1 MISRRIV
8 DDHALFRAGLR
19 CRLEL
24 EQDITPVGYAA
35 TASQAV
41 SKARA
46 LQPDL
51 VLLDLLLPGTSGHE
65 AIPELAK
72 VSPRSRV
79 LVVSSQAAPSS
90 VRQALSAG
98 GPGGGPHRAPDE
110 ELVAAIRHVAAGEGY
125 VDPDLGAKLVVPDRL
140 AALEPLSERERD
152 ILQLLGAGYNHQE
165 IGRKRFISV
174 RTVDTH
180 RGHIMRKLGLETRA
194 ELVLFALANG
204 LLGPSWR
211 ARRSGGA
218 ARGRGWWPGRG
229 HRPAAALRAR

>member
-1 MISRRIV
+1 MISVLIV

-19 CRLEL
+19 SRLEL
-24 EQDITPVGYAA
+24 EQDITSVGEAA
-35 TASQAV
+35 TAEEAV
-41 SKARA
+41 SKARS

-65 AIPELAK
+65 AIPELKK

-98 GPGGGPHRAPDE
+98 AAGYVPKRASDQ
-110 ELVAAIRHVAAGEGY
+110 ELVAAIRQVAAGEGY
-125 VDPDLGAKLVVPDRL
+125 VDPDLGTKLVVPDRS

-152 ILQLLGAGYNHQE
+152 ILQLLALGYTNQE

-180 RGHIMRKLGLETRA
+180 RAHIMRKLGLETRA

-204 LLGPSWR
+204 LLGPS
-211 ARRSGGA
+211 
-218 ARGRGWWPGRG
+218 
-229 HRPAAALRAR
+229 

>member
-1 MISRRIV
+1 MISVLIV

-24 EQDITPVGYAA
+24 ERDITPVGEAA
-35 TASQAV
+35 TAAQAV

-90 VRQALSAG
+90 R
-98 GPGGGPHRAPDE
+98 
-110 ELVAAIRHVAAGEGY
+110 
-125 VDPDLGAKLVVPDRL
+125 
-140 AALEPLSERERD
+140 
-152 ILQLLGAGYNHQE
+152 
-165 IGRKRFISV
+165 
-174 RTVDTH
+174 
-180 RGHIMRKLGLETRA
+180 
-194 ELVLFALANG
+194 
-204 LLGPSWR
+204 PS
-211 ARRSGGA
+211 G
-218 ARGRGWWPGRG
+218 
-229 HRPAAALRAR
+229 PAACSCSCVTRMATPMCARCGSARAMTRSVMLR

>member
-1 MISRRIV
+1 MISVLIV

-19 CRLEL
+19 SRLEL
-24 EQDITPVGYAA
+24 EQDITSVGEAA
-35 TASQAV
+35 TAEEAV
-41 SKARA
+41 GKARS

-65 AIPELAK
+65 AIPKLAK

-98 GPGGGPHRAPDE
+98 AAGYVPKRASDQ
-110 ELVAAIRHVAAGEGY
+110 ELVAAIQQVAAGEGY
-125 VDPDLGAKLVVPDRL
+125 VDPDLGAKLVVPDRS

-152 ILQLLGAGYNHQE
+152 ILQLLALGHTNQE
-165 IGRKRFISV
+165 IGKKRYISV

-180 RGHIMRKLGLETRA
+180 RAHIMRKLGLETRA

-204 LLGPSWR
+204 LLGPS
-211 ARRSGGA
+211 
-218 ARGRGWWPGRG
+218 
-229 HRPAAALRAR
+229 

>member
-1 MISRRIV
+1 MISVLIV

-24 EQDITPVGYAA
+24 EQDITPVGEAA
-35 TASQAV
+35 TAAQAV

-98 GPGGGPHRAPDE
+98 AAGYVPKRASDE
-110 ELVAAIRHVAAGEGY
+110 ELVAAIRQVAAGEGY
-125 VDPDLGAKLVVPDRL
+125 VDPDLGPSWWCRIGWRRWSRCRAGARHLAVARAGLHQPGDRQE
-140 AALEPLSERERD
+140 ALH
-152 ILQLLGAGYNHQE
+152 LGA
-165 IGRKRFISV
+165 
-174 RTVDTH
+174 D
-180 RGHIMRKLGLETRA
+180 RGHPSWTHHAEARLETRA
-194 ELVLFALANG
+194 
-204 LLGPSWR
+204 
-211 ARRSGGA
+211 GA
-218 ARGRGWWPGRG
+218 VRPRE
-229 HRPAAALRAR
+229 RPARAELTG

>member
-1 MISRRIV
+1 MISVLIV

-24 EQDITPVGYAA
+24 EQDITPVGEAA
-35 TASQAV
+35 TAAQAV

-51 VLLDLLLPGTSGHE
+51 ILLDLLLPGTSGHE
-65 AIPELAK
+65 AIPELTK

-98 GPGGGPHRAPDE
+98 AAGYVPKRASDQ
-110 ELVAAIRHVAAGEGY
+110 ELVAAIGQVAAGEGY
-125 VDPDLGAKLVVPDRL
+125 VDPDLGAKLVVPDRS

-152 ILQLLGAGYNHQE
+152 ILQLLALGYTNQE
-165 IGRKRFISV
+165 IGRKRYISV

-180 RGHIMRKLGLETRA
+180 RAHIMRKLGLETRA

-204 LLGPSWR
+204 LIGPS
-211 ARRSGGA
+211 
-218 ARGRGWWPGRG
+218 
-229 HRPAAALRAR
+229 